1 MKIFLRV
8 IVMPIVV
15 ITLDQLT
22 KYYVKTNFY
31 VGESVDVIS
40 NFFSL
45 TYVRNSGAAF
55 GMFADSSSIV
65 RQVLLILLPVAFGI
79 YLIYSIWTTRKNN
92 ILLNL
97 SFCLILAGGVG
108 NLIDRISDK
117 YVVDFFDFFIKNSHW
132 PAFNIADSAI
142 TIGASLFILDS
153 YFHSRK
159 LRKKITNESSAEN

>member
-117 YVVDFFDFFIKNSHW
+117 YVVDFFDFYIKNSHW